1 MKKTVYFKEVCAWNN
16 PVPIID
22 MIIKQKDDFLETN
35 KDEIIKI
42 DSEDLKVY
50 NIGNNN
56 NVCIIRL
63 TYYVK

>member
-1 MKKTVYFKEVCAWNN
+1 MKKTVYFKQVCVWNN
-16 PVPIID
+16 APQVID
-22 MIIKQKDDFLETN
+22 QVIQQKNDFLETN

-42 DSEDLKVY
+42 DSENLSVDHL
-50 NIGNNN
+50 GNNQ